1 VRDRDETNHTY
12 LRGHDEWQ
20 KLLKCKIITL
30 DGSKDIVYNVTE
42 IDRALFER

>member
-1 VRDRDETNHTY
+1 MRDSTY
-12 LRGHDEWQ
+12 LRFLGRGSEEGL

-42 IDRALFER
+42 IDKALFER